1 MIDYII
7 FTFLSILGW
16 IFGLFPTLS
25 FDLSSYIG
33 TFLYWLSGF
42 SPIAPNFFATFFL
55 TFWIG
60 NLLAY
65 IAIINILI
73 LRFIKH

>member
-7 FTFLSILGW
+7 FTFLQILEW
-16 IFGLFPTLS
+16 IFALFPTLS
-25 FDLSSYIG
+25 FDLSTYIG
-33 TFLYWLSGF
+33 TFLYWLAGF
-42 SPIAPNFFATFFL
+42 RQIMPSFFDTFFL

-65 IAIINILI
+65 IALINILV
-73 LRFIKH
+73 LRFIRH